1 MKDLLEK
8 LLAGDLTVDSVL
20 EQIDAA
26 DKEKVPRTRLNDKIT
41 EIKELEAQLKER
53 DTQLDELGKKAKDSE
68 ELTGEINRLKQE
80 NADKDAEYQQKLQQ
94 QTFDTKLSDALREA
108 KVRNPKAVKA
118 LLEADNIKL
127 DGDKLLGLDDQL
139 SALKESDAYLFASE
153 EKPGLS
159 GRTPHTPQGQPSTGL
174 TKEQFKALP
183 YKELVE
189 LKQTQPEQYE
199 ALSKLE

>member
-1 MKDLLEK
+1 MKELLEQ
-8 LLAGDLTVDSVL
+8 LAAGTSSVDSVL
-20 EQIDAA
+20 EAIDEAN
-26 DKEKVPRTRLNDKIT
+26 KERVPRSRLNDKNE
-41 EIKELEAQLKER
+41 EIKELSSQLKER
-53 DTQLDELGKKAKDSE
+53 DTQLEELGKKAKDSE

-118 LLEADNIKL
+118 LLDADSIKL

-139 SALKESDAYLFASE
+139 GALKESDAYLFASD
-153 EKPGLS
+153 EKPALG
-159 GRTPHTPQGQPSTGL
+159 GRTPHIPTGQPSTGL

>member
-53 DTQLDELGKKAKDSE
+53 DTQLDELGKKAKDSG
-68 ELTGEINRLKQE
+68 ELTDEINRLKQE

-94 QTFDTKLSDALREA
+94 QTFDSKLSDALREA

-118 LLEADNIKL
+118 LLDADSIKL

-139 SALKESDAYLFASE
+139 GALKESDAYLFASD
-153 EKPGLS
+153 EKPALG
-159 GRTPHTPQGQPSTGL
+159 GRTPHIPTGQPSTGL
-174 TKEQFKALP
+174 TKEDFNKMSYTERVALFDSEP
-183 YKELVE
+183 ETYTK
-189 LKQTQPEQYE
+189 LKGE
-199 ALSKLE
+199 